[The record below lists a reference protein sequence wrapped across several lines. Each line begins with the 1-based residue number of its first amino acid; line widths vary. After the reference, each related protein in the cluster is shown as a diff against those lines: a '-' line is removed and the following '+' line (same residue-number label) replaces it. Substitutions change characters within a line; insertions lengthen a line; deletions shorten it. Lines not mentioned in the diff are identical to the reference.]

1 MNDSRHFPAGL
12 YRNIPNLGLVWD
24 PYEEK
29 IHTYT
34 TANAVLGTE
43 RPTNTTAASIYEAW
57 LKKSIKTSVLL
68 VR

>member
-34 TANAVLGTE
+34 PANAVLGTE
-43 RPTNTTAASIYEAW
+43 RPTNTAAASIYGAW
-57 LKKSIKTSVLL
+57 LGKRIKTNVPL

>member
-29 IHTYT
+29 NTYIQNSQCGPGHWAPYQYNRSIHIWGG
-34 TANAVLGTE
+34 A
-43 RPTNTTAASIYEAW
+43 
-57 LKKSIKTSVLL
+57 
-68 VR
+68 